1 MQTIPDRRKTIYVFS
16 TAYAPFVGGAEIAI
30 RETIRSLE
38 SKYRFV
44 VLTARLRRDLAA
56 YEDHGVYAI
65 ARIGIG
71 HPIDKLLLLVLG
83 PWRLWKLAR
92 QNPPA
97 LYWAVMVSFAS
108 AIPYIA
114 NFFRWRRVIP
124 IVLTL
129 QEGDPE
135 SHIRYGRGGLIGLS
149 WRLALRR
156 ADHVTVISRY
166 LGDLARRFGARAE
179 IEVIPNGVD
188 RKLFSSPVAE
198 EQRQVLR
205 RELGLVPK
213 DRVLIST
220 SRLVRKNG
228 LDILIRSLG
237 ALPMSLRSHI
247 KLVLVGR
254 GMEETFLRD
263 LAKSEGLANQVI
275 FLGEKSY
282 ESLPQ
287 YLAVAE
293 IFVRPSRS
301 EGMGNSFI
309 EAMAAGL
316 PVIGT
321 SVGGITDFLQDRV
334 TGLMVKPERIDLLA
348 QAVATFLDD
357 LALRQHC
364 IANGRALV
372 LKRYGWSYI
381 AKVYAE
387 VFDDAI
393 KRARFSR
400 ILVATGIYPPEIGG
414 SAKYAALLSGFF
426 RERGWQVEVIT
437 YSVRRVPRRVRRGG
451 DEGEFLDIVSASDTL
466 RRKPPDVLRF
476 GARTFYGESSH
487 ARPGVYYV
495 SRRWPTGVRH
505 VAAFLQALV
514 MMRRSEVVILF
525 DHFSMGLPVGL
536 VAWVFRR
543 PVVIRVGG
551 DFLWESYVE
560 SHRTEITLP
569 GFYESRPFL
578 NWKERTILFL
588 ARWTLR
594 HASRVAFSTEWQRQI
609 FIKHYGLLP
618 ERTLVIQNSVNLS
631 SAVSETFAK
640 RGTAISIVYA
650 GRFLFLK
657 NLRRTLLVFRS
668 VRLALGSSARLYLIG
683 EGPEEGRLKAL
694 IQSYGMMEYVYIEPP
709 LDRVSL
715 EARILGAAAVIIPS
729 LSDVSPNLV
738 VEALELGVPVLLTKH
753 CGYTFGEAEGVLRV
767 DPLDENDLARGFS
780 RLLNSR
786 QRSILKQ
793 NVHPVTTRTPHPSG
807 RGGGENPKISLEA
820 QAIRSGCNGVHTLSG
835 HETPVSL
842 GEKYLDLVYKLL

>member
-1 MQTIPDRRKTIYVFS
+1 MQTTPDQRKTIYVFS

-30 RETIRSLE
+30 RETVRVLGVR
-38 SKYRFV
+38 YRFIV
-44 VLTARLRRDLAA
+44 FTARLRRDLAA
-56 YEDHGVYAI
+56 YEDHGAYAI

-71 HPIDKLLLLVLG
+71 HPIDKLLLLILG

-92 QNPPA
+92 QNPPV

-114 NFFRWRRVIP
+114 NFFRWRRGIP

-135 SHIRYGRGGLIGLS
+135 SHIRYGRGGIIGLS

-156 ADHVTVISRY
+156 ADRVTVISRY

-188 RKLFSSPVAE
+188 RKLFGSPVAE
-198 EQRQVLR
+198 AEKQALR
-205 RELGLVPK
+205 RELGLTLK

-237 ALPMSLRSHI
+237 ALPASLRSHI

-254 GMEETFLRD
+254 GREETSLRA
-263 LAKSEGLANQVI
+263 LAESEGLANQII

-334 TGLMVKPERIDLLA
+334 TGLVVEPERIDLLA
-348 QAVATFLDD
+348 QAIAICLDD
-357 LALRQHC
+357 RTLRQHC

-372 LKRYGWSYI
+372 LKRYEWSHI
-381 AKVYAE
+381 AEAYAE
-387 VFDDAI
+387 VFGDAI
-393 KRARFSR
+393 KRAQFPR

-414 SAKYAALLSGFF
+414 SAKYAALLAGIL

-437 YSVRRVPRRVRRGG
+437 YGG
-451 DEGEFLDIVSASDTL
+451 PFLVGS
-466 RRKPPDVLRF
+466 
-476 GARTFYGESSH
+476 
-487 ARPGVYYV
+487 GVYRV

-505 VAAFLQALV
+505 IAAFLQTLI
-514 MMRRSEVVILF
+514 MMQRSDAVILL
-525 DHFSMGLPVGL
+525 DHFSMGFPVG
-536 VAWVFRR
+536 VASLIFCR
-543 PVVIRVGG
+543 PYIIRLGG

-560 SHRTEITLP
+560 ARRVDISLPEFYANLPRLTL
-569 GFYESRPFL
+569 
-578 NWKERTILFL
+578 KERVIFRLARFILF
-588 ARWTLR
+588 
-594 HASRVAFSTEWQRQI
+594 HAKRLVFSTAWQKDI
-609 FIKHYGLLP
+609 FVPHYGLIAEKILVIENVFESKVAPPILRAARGRTLP
-618 ERTLVIQNSVNLS
+618 EI
-631 SAVSETFAK
+631 
-640 RGTAISIVYA
+640 IYA

-668 VRLALGSSARLYLIG
+668 VRQNLGSSARLCLIG

-694 IQSYGMMEYVYIEPP
+694 IQSYGMAEYVHIESP
-709 LDRVSL
+709 LDRVLL
-715 EARILGAAAVIIPS
+715 ETRIRGATAVVISS
-729 LSDVSPNLV
+729 LSDISPNIV
-738 VEALELGVPVLLTKH
+738 IEALAFGVPVLLTKH
-753 CGYTFGEAEGVLRV
+753 CGYAFGEADGVLRV
-767 DPLDENDLARGFS
+767 DPFDEKDLARGFS
-780 RLLNSR
+780 RLLDSR
-786 QRSILKQ
+786 QRSVLKR
-793 NVHPVTTRTPHPSG
+793 NAHIP
-807 RGGGENPKISLEA
+807 
-820 QAIRSGCNGVHTLSG
+820 SG
-835 HETPVSL
+835 HETPASL
-842 GEKYLDLVYKLL
+842 GEKYLDLVHQLL